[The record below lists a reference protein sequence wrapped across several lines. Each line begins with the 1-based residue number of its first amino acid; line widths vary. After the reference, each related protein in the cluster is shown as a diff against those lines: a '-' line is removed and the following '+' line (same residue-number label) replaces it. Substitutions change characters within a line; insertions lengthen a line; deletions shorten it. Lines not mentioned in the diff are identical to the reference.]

1 MKYLP
6 TKKYTAYLI
15 IGFVLSAYM
24 SIPMLGVALVGAALA
39 LLAYRRSG
47 EKELTSVMEGADE
60 DE

>member
-1 MKYLP
+1 
-6 TKKYTAYLI
+6 
-15 IGFVLSAYM
+15 M
-24 SIPMLGVALVGAALA
+24 SIPRLGVALVGAALA